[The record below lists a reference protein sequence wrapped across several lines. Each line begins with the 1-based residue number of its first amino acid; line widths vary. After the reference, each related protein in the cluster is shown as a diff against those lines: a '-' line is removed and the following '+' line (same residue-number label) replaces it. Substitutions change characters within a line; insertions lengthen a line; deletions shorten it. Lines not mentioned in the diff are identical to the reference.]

1 MSQTSYF
8 SGSVMRI
15 VLALMGLILVVVG
28 SNTHFQLTNYP
39 PDTLVTVNGY
49 PITQSALRNAEK
61 RIQPNSSD
69 PMNPDDRE
77 VLLQRLIDDEL
88 MLQHAEDLGIFTTD
102 PGIRKL
108 LVRSSVNSIIEDS
121 RSEPISDEQLRT
133 FYEDHKSVFQ
143 RPSRIGLKVASFLN
157 PEMAK
162 DTWEII
168 KKEVPF
174 EVAIAETKTG
184 ESINIPS
191 SLIPEHVLRRYLGS
205 KLTAVA
211 LSLSEN
217 QISSPIT
224 IDEFTYLIYVL
235 AKEPEQQLSFDDS
248 RLQVK
253 SEYRSR
259 HRQNALTNAL
269 TRLRKHADI
278 RVDQSFSHQLAQGSK
293 KNDL

>member
-61 RIQPNSSD
+61 RIQPNSPD

>member
-1 MSQTSYF
+1 
-8 SGSVMRI
+8 MRI
-15 VLALMGLILVVVG
+15 VLALIGLILILVG
-28 SNTHFQLTNYP
+28 SNTRFNLTNYP

-49 PITQSALRNAEK
+49 PITKSALRNAEK
-61 RIQPNSSD
+61 RIQSNSSD

-77 VLLQRLIDDEL
+77 LLLQRLIDDEL
-88 MLQHAEDLGIFTTD
+88 MLQHAENLGIFTTD

-108 LVRSSVNSIIEDS
+108 LVRSSVDSIIEDS
-121 RSEPISDEQLRT
+121 RSKPISDEQLRT

-143 RPSRIGLKVASFLN
+143 RPSRLQLKVASFSN

-162 DTWEII
+162 DTRELI

-174 EVAIAETKTG
+174 ELALAETKTG
-184 ESINIPS
+184 ELINIPS
-191 SLIPEHVLRRYLGS
+191 SLLPEHVLRRYLGS

-224 IDEFTYLIYVL
+224 IDEFTYLIYLL

-248 RLQVK
+248 YLQVN

-259 HRQNALTNAL
+259 NRQNALTSAL
-269 TRLRKHADI
+269 IQLRKDADI
-278 RVDQSFSHQLAQGSK
+278 QVDQSLLYQRAGGPK

>member
-1 MSQTSYF
+1 MSQTSHF
-8 SGSVMRI
+8 SKSVMHL
-15 VLALMGLILVVVG
+15 VLALIGLILVLLG
-28 SNTHFQLTNYP
+28 SNTRFHLTNYP

-61 RIQPNSSD
+61 RIQSNSSD

-77 VLLQRLIDDEL
+77 LLLQRLIDDEL
-88 MLQHAEDLGIFTTD
+88 MLQHAEDLDILTTD

-108 LVRSSVNSIIEDS
+108 LVRSSIDSIIEDS
-121 RSEPISDEQLRT
+121 RSIPISDEQLRT

-143 RPSRIGLKVASFLN
+143 RPSRIHLKVASFLN
-157 PEMAK
+157 LEVAK
-162 DTWEII
+162 NIGGII

-174 EVAIAETKTG
+174 ELAIAETKTG
-184 ESINIPS
+184 ELIDIPS
-191 SLIPEHVLRRYLGS
+191 SLLPEHVLRRYLGS
-205 KLTAVA
+205 ELTAVA

-224 IDEFTYLIYVL
+224 FGEFTYLIYVL

-248 RLQVK
+248 RLQVT

-259 HRQNALTNAL
+259 HRQNALINAL
-269 TRLRKHADI
+269 THLSKHADI
-278 RVDQSFSHQLAQGSK
+278 RVDQSFFASTGSRLK
-293 KNDL
+293 EE

>member
-49 PITQSALRNAEK
+49 PITQSAFRNAEK

-162 DTWEII
+162 DTREII

-184 ESINIPS
+184 GLINIPS

>member
-1 MSQTSYF
+1 
-8 SGSVMRI
+8 MR
-15 VLALMGLILVVVG
+15 LALALIGLTLVVVG
-28 SNTHFQLTNYP
+28 SNTHFHLMNYP

-49 PITQSALRNAEK
+49 PITQSSLGTAEK

-77 VLLQRLIDDEL
+77 LLLQRLIDDEL

-108 LVRSSVNSIIEDS
+108 QVRSSIDSIVEDS
-121 RSEPISDEQLRT
+121 GSKPVSDQQLRA

-143 RPSRIGLKVASFLN
+143 RPSRIHIKVASFLN
-157 PEMAK
+157 PKIAK
-162 DTWEII
+162 DTGEII

-174 EVAIAETKTG
+174 ELAIAETKTG
-184 ESINIPS
+184 ELIDIPS
-191 SLIPEHVLRRYLGS
+191 SLLPEHALRRYLGS
-205 KLTAVA
+205 ELTAVA

-217 QISSPIT
+217 QISSPVT
-224 IDEFTYLIYVL
+224 LGEYTYLIYVL
-235 AKEPEQQLSFDDS
+235 EKEPEQQLSFDDS
-248 RLQVK
+248 RLQVT

-259 HRQNALTNAL
+259 HRQNALIDAL
-269 TRLRKHADI
+269 THLRNHADI
-278 RVDQSFSHQLAQGSK
+278 RVDQSFLYQLAQGSK

>member
-1 MSQTSYF
+1 MSQTSHF
-8 SGSVMRI
+8 SKSVMRI
-15 VLALMGLILVVVG
+15 VLALIGLILILVG
-28 SNTHFQLTNYP
+28 SNTRFNLTNYP

-49 PITQSALRNAEK
+49 PITKSALRNAEK
-61 RIQPNSSD
+61 RIQSNSSD

-77 VLLQRLIDDEL
+77 LLLQRLIDDEL

-108 LVRSSVNSIIEDS
+108 LVRSSVDSIIEDS
-121 RSEPISDEQLRT
+121 RSKPISDEQLRT

-143 RPSRIGLKVASFLN
+143 RPSRLQLKVASFSN

-162 DTWEII
+162 DTRELI

-174 EVAIAETKTG
+174 ELALAETKTG
-184 ESINIPS
+184 ELINIPS
-191 SLIPEHVLRRYLGS
+191 SLLPEHVLRRYLGS

-224 IDEFTYLIYVL
+224 IDEFTYLIYLL

-248 RLQVK
+248 YLQVN

-259 HRQNALTNAL
+259 NRQNALTSAL
-269 TRLRKHADI
+269 IQLRKDADI
-278 RVDQSFSHQLAQGSK
+278 QVDQSLLYQRAGGPK

>member
-1 MSQTSYF
+1 MSQTSHF
-8 SGSVMRI
+8 SKSVMRI
-15 VLALMGLILVVVG
+15 VLALIGLILVLVG
-28 SNTHFQLTNYP
+28 SNTHFNLTNYP

-61 RIQPNSSD
+61 RIQSNSSD

-77 VLLQRLIDDEL
+77 FLLQRLIDDEL
-88 MLQHAEDLGIFTTD
+88 LLQHADDLDILTTD

-108 LVRSSVNSIIEDS
+108 LVRSSIDSIIEDS
-121 RSEPISDEQLRT
+121 RSIPISDEQLRT

-143 RPSRIGLKVASFLN
+143 RPGRIRLKGASFSN

-162 DTWEII
+162 DAREIV

-174 EVAIAETKTG
+174 KLAIADTKIG
-184 ESINIPS
+184 ELINIPS
-191 SLIPEHVLRRYLGS
+191 SLLPEHVLRRYLGS
-205 KLTAVA
+205 ELAAVA

-224 IDEFTYLIYVL
+224 LGEYTYLIYVL
-235 AKEPEQQLSFDDS
+235 TKEPEQQLSFDDS

-269 TRLRKHADI
+269 THLRKHSDI
-278 RVDQSFSHQLAQGSK
+278 RVDQSFIHQLAQGSK

>member
-1 MSQTSYF
+1 MSQKSYF
-8 SGSVMRI
+8 SRAVIRVVI
-15 VLALMGLILVVVG
+15 ALMGLILVVVG
-28 SNTHFQLTNYP
+28 SNTRFHLTNYP

-69 PMNPDDRE
+69 PINPDDRE
-77 VLLQRLIDDEL
+77 LLLQRLIDDEL

-108 LVRSSVNSIIEDS
+108 LVRSSIDSIVEDS
-121 RSEPISDEQLRT
+121 GSKPISDEQLRN
-133 FYEDHKSVFQ
+133 FYKDHKSVFQ
-143 RPSRIGLKVASFLN
+143 KPSRIHIKVASFLN
-157 PEMAK
+157 PEIAK
-162 DTWEII
+162 DTGEII

-174 EVAIAETKTG
+174 ELAIAKTKTG
-184 ESINIPS
+184 ELIDIPS
-191 SLIPEHVLRRYLGS
+191 SLLPEHVLRRYLGS
-205 KLTAVA
+205 ELTAVA

-224 IDEFTYLIYVL
+224 LGKFTYLIYVL
-235 AKEPEQQLSFDDS
+235 EKEPEQQLSFDDS
-248 RLQVK
+248 RLQVT

-259 HRQNALTNAL
+259 HRQNALTDAL
-269 TRLRKHADI
+269 THLRKHADI
-278 RVDQSFSHQLAQGSK
+278 RVDQSFLYQLAQGSK

>member
-1 MSQTSYF
+1 MSQTSHF
-8 SGSVMRI
+8 SKSVMRI
-15 VLALMGLILVVVG
+15 VLSLIGLILILVG
-28 SNTHFQLTNYP
+28 SNTRFNLTNYP
-39 PDTLVTVNGY
+39 PDTLVTVNGF

-61 RIQPNSSD
+61 RIQSNSSD

-77 VLLQRLIDDEL
+77 LLLQRLIDDEL
-88 MLQHAEDLGIFTTD
+88 MLQHAEDLGILTTD

-108 LVRSSVNSIIEDS
+108 LVRSSIDSIVEDS
-121 RSEPISDEQLRT
+121 KSIPISDEQLRT

-143 RPSRIGLKVASFLN
+143 RPSRIHLKVASFLN
-157 PEMAK
+157 PEVAK
-162 DTWEII
+162 DTGKII

-174 EVAIAETKTG
+174 ELAIAETKTG
-184 ESINIPS
+184 ELIDIPS
-191 SLIPEHVLRRYLGS
+191 SLLPEHVLRRYLGS
-205 KLTAVA
+205 ELTAVA

-224 IDEFTYLIYVL
+224 FGEFTYLIYVL

-248 RLQVK
+248 RLQVT

-259 HRQNALTNAL
+259 HRQNALTSAL
-269 TRLRKHADI
+269 TQLRKDADI
-278 RVDQSFSHQLAQGSK
+278 RVDQSFLYQLAQGSK

>member
-1 MSQTSYF
+1 MSQTSHF
-8 SGSVMRI
+8 SKSVMR
-15 VLALMGLILVVVG
+15 LALALIGLILILVG
-28 SNTHFQLTNYP
+28 SNTRFNLTNYP

-61 RIQPNSSD
+61 RIQSNSSD

-77 VLLQRLIDDEL
+77 LLLQRLIDDEL
-88 MLQHAEDLGIFTTD
+88 MLQHAEDLDILTTD

-108 LVRSSVNSIIEDS
+108 LVRSSIDSIIEDS
-121 RSEPISDEQLRT
+121 RSIPISDEQLRT

-143 RPSRIGLKVASFLN
+143 RPSRIHIKVASFLN
-157 PEMAK
+157 PEVAK
-162 DTWEII
+162 NIGEII

-174 EVAIAETKTG
+174 ELAIAETKTG
-184 ESINIPS
+184 ELVDIPS
-191 SLIPEHVLRRYLGS
+191 SLLPEHVLRRYLGS
-205 KLTAVA
+205 ELTAVA

-224 IDEFTYLIYVL
+224 FGEFTYLIYVL

-248 RLQVK
+248 RLQVT

-259 HRQNALTNAL
+259 HRQNALINAL
-269 TRLRKHADI
+269 THLSKHADI
-278 RVDQSFSHQLAQGSK
+278 RVDQSFFASTGSRLK
-293 KNDL
+293 EE

>member
-1 MSQTSYF
+1 MSQTSHF
-8 SGSVMRI
+8 SKSVMHL
-15 VLALMGLILVVVG
+15 VLALIGLILVLLG
-28 SNTHFQLTNYP
+28 SNTRFHLTNYP

-61 RIQPNSSD
+61 RIQSNSSD

-77 VLLQRLIDDEL
+77 LLLQRLIDDEL
-88 MLQHAEDLGIFTTD
+88 MLQHAEDLDILTTD

-108 LVRSSVNSIIEDS
+108 LVRSSIDSIIEDS
-121 RSEPISDEQLRT
+121 RSIPISDEQLRT

-143 RPSRIGLKVASFLN
+143 RPSRIHLKVASFLN
-157 PEMAK
+157 LEVAK
-162 DTWEII
+162 NIGGII

-174 EVAIAETKTG
+174 ELAIAETKTG
-184 ESINIPS
+184 ELIDIPS
-191 SLIPEHVLRRYLGS
+191 SLLPEHVLRRYLGS
-205 KLTAVA
+205 ELTAVA

-224 IDEFTYLIYVL
+224 FGEFTYLIYVL

-248 RLQVK
+248 RLQVT

-259 HRQNALTNAL
+259 HRQNTLTNAL
-269 TRLRKHADI
+269 THLSKHADI
-278 RVDQSFSHQLAQGSK
+278 RVDQSFLYQLAEGSK

>member
-8 SGSVMRI
+8 SKSVMRL
-15 VLALMGLILVVVG
+15 VLALIGLILIIVG
-28 SNTHFQLTNYP
+28 SNTHFHLTNYP
-39 PDTLVTVNGY
+39 PDTLVIVNGY

-61 RIQPNSSD
+61 RIQSNSSD
-69 PMNPDDRE
+69 PMNPDDQE
-77 VLLQRLIDDEL
+77 FLLQRLIDDEL
-88 MLQHAEDLGIFTTD
+88 LLQHAEDLDILTTD

-108 LVRSSVNSIIEDS
+108 LVRSSIDSIVEDS
-121 RSEPISDEQLRT
+121 RSIPISDEQLRT

-143 RPSRIGLKVASFLN
+143 RPGRIRLKVASFSN

-162 DTWEII
+162 DAREIV

-174 EVAIAETKTG
+174 KLAIADTKIG
-184 ESINIPS
+184 ELINIPS
-191 SLIPEHVLRRYLGS
+191 SLLPKHVLRRYLGS
-205 KLTAVA
+205 ELAAVA

-224 IDEFTYLIYVL
+224 LGKFTYLIFVL
-235 AKEPEQQLSFDDS
+235 TKEPEQQLSFDDS

-253 SEYRSR
+253 SEFRSR

-269 TRLRKHADI
+269 THLRKHADI
-278 RVDQSFSHQLAQGSK
+278 RVDQSFLHQLAQGSK

>member
-1 MSQTSYF
+1 MSQTSHF
-8 SGSVMRI
+8 SKSVMHL
-15 VLALMGLILVVVG
+15 VLALIGLILILLG
-28 SNTHFQLTNYP
+28 SNTRFHLTNYP

-77 VLLQRLIDDEL
+77 LLLQRLIDDEL
-88 MLQHAEDLGIFTTD
+88 MLQHAEDLDILTTD

-108 LVRSSVNSIIEDS
+108 LVRSSIDSIIEDS
-121 RSEPISDEQLRT
+121 RSIPISDEQLRT

-143 RPSRIGLKVASFLN
+143 RPSRIHLKVASFLN
-157 PEMAK
+157 PEVAK
-162 DTWEII
+162 NIGEII

-174 EVAIAETKTG
+174 ELAIAETKTG
-184 ESINIPS
+184 ELIDIPS
-191 SLIPEHVLRRYLGS
+191 SLLPEHVLRRYLGS
-205 KLTAVA
+205 ELTAVA

-224 IDEFTYLIYVL
+224 FGEFTYLIYVL

-248 RLQVK
+248 RLQVT

-259 HRQNALTNAL
+259 HRQNALINAL
-269 TRLRKHADI
+269 THLSKHADI
-278 RVDQSFSHQLAQGSK
+278 RVDQSFLYQLAEGSK

>member
-1 MSQTSYF
+1 MSQTSHF
-8 SGSVMRI
+8 SKSVMRI
-15 VLALMGLILVVVG
+15 VLALIGLILILVG
-28 SNTHFQLTNYP
+28 SNTRFNLTNYP

-49 PITQSALRNAEK
+49 PITKSALRNAEK
-61 RIQPNSSD
+61 RIQSNSSD

-77 VLLQRLIDDEL
+77 LLLQRLIDDEL
-88 MLQHAEDLGIFTTD
+88 MLQHAENLGIFTTD

-108 LVRSSVNSIIEDS
+108 LVRSSVDSIIEDS
-121 RSEPISDEQLRT
+121 RSKPISDEQLRT

-143 RPSRIGLKVASFLN
+143 RPSRLQLKVASFSN

-162 DTWEII
+162 DTRELI

-174 EVAIAETKTG
+174 ELALAETKTG
-184 ESINIPS
+184 ELINIPS
-191 SLIPEHVLRRYLGS
+191 SLLPEHVLRRYLGS

-224 IDEFTYLIYVL
+224 IDEFTYLIYLL

-248 RLQVK
+248 YLQVN

-259 HRQNALTNAL
+259 NRQNALTSAL
-269 TRLRKHADI
+269 IQLRQDADI
-278 RVDQSFSHQLAQGSK
+278 QVDQSLLYQRAGGPK

>member
-121 RSEPISDEQLRT
+121 RSEPISDEQLKV

-184 ESINIPS
+184 ELINIPS

>member
-1 MSQTSYF
+1 
-8 SGSVMRI
+8 MRI
-15 VLALMGLILVVVG
+15 VLALIGLILVLVG
-28 SNTHFQLTNYP
+28 SNTHFNLTNYP

-61 RIQPNSSD
+61 RIQPNSND

-77 VLLQRLIDDEL
+77 FLLQRLIDDEL
-88 MLQHAEDLGIFTTD
+88 MIQQAEHLDILTTD

-108 LVRSSVNSIIEDS
+108 LVRSSIDSIIEDS
-121 RSEPISDEQLRT
+121 RSIPISDEQLRT

-143 RPSRIGLKVASFLN
+143 RPSRIHIKVASFLK
-157 PEMAK
+157 PEVAR
-162 DTWEII
+162 DTGEII

-174 EVAIAETKTG
+174 ELAIAETKTG
-184 ESINIPS
+184 ELIDIPS
-191 SLIPEHVLRRYLGS
+191 SLLPEHVLRRYLGS
-205 KLTAVA
+205 ELAAVA

-224 IDEFTYLIYVL
+224 FGEFTYLIYVL

-248 RLQVK
+248 RLQVT

-259 HRQNALTNAL
+259 HRQNALIDAL
-269 TRLRKHADI
+269 THLKNHADI
-278 RVDQSFSHQLAQGSK
+278 RVDQSFLYQLAQDSK

>member
-1 MSQTSYF
+1 MSKTSHF
-8 SGSVMRI
+8 SKSVMRI
-15 VLALMGLILVVVG
+15 VLALIGLILILVG
-28 SNTHFQLTNYP
+28 SNTRFNLTDYP
-39 PDTLVTVNGY
+39 PDTLVTVNGF

-61 RIQPNSSD
+61 RIQSNSSD

-77 VLLQRLIDDEL
+77 LLLQRLIDDEL

-108 LVRSSVNSIIEDS
+108 LVRSSVDRIIEDS
-121 RSEPISDEQLRT
+121 RSKPISDEQLRT

-143 RPSRIGLKVASFLN
+143 RPSRLQLKVASFSN

-162 DTWEII
+162 DTRELI

-174 EVAIAETKTG
+174 ELAIAETKTG
-184 ESINIPS
+184 EFINIPS
-191 SLIPEHVLRRYLGS
+191 SLLPEHVLRRYLGS

-217 QISSPIT
+217 QISSPTT
-224 IDEFTYLIYVL
+224 IDEFTYLIYLL

-248 RLQVK
+248 YLQVK

-259 HRQNALTNAL
+259 NRQNALTSAL
-269 TRLRKHADI
+269 TQLRKDADI
-278 RVDQSFSHQLAQGSK
+278 QVDQSLLYQRAGGPK

>member
-1 MSQTSYF
+1 MSQTSHF
-8 SGSVMRI
+8 SKSVMRI
-15 VLALMGLILVVVG
+15 VLALMGLILILVG
-28 SNTHFQLTNYP
+28 SNTRFNLTNYP

-49 PITQSALRNAEK
+49 PITKSALRNAEK
-61 RIQPNSSD
+61 RIQSNSSD

-77 VLLQRLIDDEL
+77 LLLQRLIDDEL
-88 MLQHAEDLGIFTTD
+88 MLQHAENLGIFTTD

-108 LVRSSVNSIIEDS
+108 LVRSSVDSIIEDS
-121 RSEPISDEQLRT
+121 RSKPISDEQLRT

-143 RPSRIGLKVASFLN
+143 RPSRLQLKVASFSN

-162 DTWEII
+162 DTRELI

-174 EVAIAETKTG
+174 ELAIAETKTG
-184 ESINIPS
+184 ELINIPS
-191 SLIPEHVLRRYLGS
+191 SLLPEHVLRRYLGS

-224 IDEFTYLIYVL
+224 IDEFTYLIYLL

-248 RLQVK
+248 YLQVN

-259 HRQNALTNAL
+259 NRQNALTSAL
-269 TRLRKHADI
+269 IQLRQDADI
-278 RVDQSFSHQLAQGSK
+278 QVDQSLLYQRVGGPK

>member
-8 SGSVMRI
+8 SKSVMRL
-15 VLALMGLILVVVG
+15 VLALIGLTLVVVG
-28 SNTHFQLTNYP
+28 SNTHFHLMNYP

-49 PITQSALRNAEK
+49 PITQSSLGTAEK

-77 VLLQRLIDDEL
+77 LLLQRLIDDEL

-108 LVRSSVNSIIEDS
+108 LIRSSIDSIVEDS
-121 RSEPISDEQLRT
+121 GSKPVSDQQLRA

-143 RPSRIGLKVASFLN
+143 RPSRIHIKVASFLN
-157 PEMAK
+157 PKIAK
-162 DTWEII
+162 DTGEII
-168 KKEVPF
+168 KKEMPF
-174 EVAIAETKTG
+174 ELAIAETKTG
-184 ESINIPS
+184 ELIDIPS
-191 SLIPEHVLRRYLGS
+191 SLLPEHVLRRYLGS
-205 KLTAVA
+205 ELTAVA

-217 QISSPIT
+217 QISSPVT
-224 IDEFTYLIYVL
+224 LGEFTYLIYVL
-235 AKEPEQQLSFDDS
+235 EKEAEQQLSFDDS
-248 RLQVK
+248 RLQVT

-259 HRQNALTNAL
+259 HRQNALIDAL
-269 TRLRKHADI
+269 THLRNHADI
-278 RVDQSFSHQLAQGSK
+278 RVDQSFLYQLAQGSK

>member
-1 MSQTSYF
+1 MSQTSHF
-8 SGSVMRI
+8 SKSVMRI
-15 VLALMGLILVVVG
+15 VPALIGLILILVG
-28 SNTHFQLTNYP
+28 SNTRFNLTNYP

-77 VLLQRLIDDEL
+77 LLLQRLIDDEL
-88 MLQHAEDLGIFTTD
+88 MLQHAEDLDILTTD

-108 LVRSSVNSIIEDS
+108 LVRSSIDSIIEDS
-121 RSEPISDEQLRT
+121 RSIPISDEQLRT
-133 FYEDHKSVFQ
+133 FYEDHKFVFQ
-143 RPSRIGLKVASFLN
+143 RPSRIHLKVASFLN
-157 PEMAK
+157 LEVAK
-162 DTWEII
+162 NIGGII

-174 EVAIAETKTG
+174 ELAIAETKTG
-184 ESINIPS
+184 ELIDIPS
-191 SLIPEHVLRRYLGS
+191 SLLPEHVLRRYLGS
-205 KLTAVA
+205 ELTAVA

-224 IDEFTYLIYVL
+224 FGEFTYLIYVL

-248 RLQVK
+248 RLQVT

-259 HRQNALTNAL
+259 HRQNALINAL
-269 TRLRKHADI
+269 THLSKHADI
-278 RVDQSFSHQLAQGSK
+278 RVDQSFLYQLAEGSK

>member
-1 MSQTSYF
+1 MSQTSHF
-8 SGSVMRI
+8 SKSVMHL
-15 VLALMGLILVVVG
+15 VLALIGLILVLLG
-28 SNTHFQLTNYP
+28 SNTRFHLTNYP

-77 VLLQRLIDDEL
+77 LLLQRLIDDEL
-88 MLQHAEDLGIFTTD
+88 MLQHAEDLDILTTD

-108 LVRSSVNSIIEDS
+108 LVRSSIDSIIEDS
-121 RSEPISDEQLRT
+121 RSIPISDEQLRT

-143 RPSRIGLKVASFLN
+143 RPSRIHLKVASFLN
-157 PEMAK
+157 LEVAK
-162 DTWEII
+162 NIGGII

-174 EVAIAETKTG
+174 ELAIAETKTG
-184 ESINIPS
+184 ELIDIPS
-191 SLIPEHVLRRYLGS
+191 SLLPEHVLRRYLGS
-205 KLTAVA
+205 ELTAVA

-224 IDEFTYLIYVL
+224 FGEFTYLIYVL

-248 RLQVK
+248 RLQVT

-259 HRQNALTNAL
+259 HRQNALINAL
-269 TRLRKHADI
+269 THLSKHADI
-278 RVDQSFSHQLAQGSK
+278 RVDQSFFASTGSRLK
-293 KNDL
+293 EE

>member
-1 MSQTSYF
+1 MSQTSHF
-8 SGSVMRI
+8 SISVMRI
-15 VLALMGLILVVVG
+15 VLALIGLILVLVG
-28 SNTHFQLTNYP
+28 SNTHFNLTNYP

-61 RIQPNSSD
+61 RIQPNSND

-77 VLLQRLIDDEL
+77 FLLQRLIDDEL
-88 MLQHAEDLGIFTTD
+88 LLQHAEDLDILTTD

-108 LVRSSVNSIIEDS
+108 LVRSSIDSIVEDS
-121 RSEPISDEQLRT
+121 RSIPISDEQLRT

-143 RPSRIGLKVASFLN
+143 RPSRIHIKVASFLK
-157 PEMAK
+157 PEVAR
-162 DTWEII
+162 DTGEII

-174 EVAIAETKTG
+174 ELAIAETKTG
-184 ESINIPS
+184 ELIDIPS
-191 SLIPEHVLRRYLGS
+191 SLLPEHVLRRYLGS
-205 KLTAVA
+205 ELAAVA

-224 IDEFTYLIYVL
+224 FGEFTYLIYVL

-248 RLQVK
+248 RLQVT

-259 HRQNALTNAL
+259 HRQNALIDAL
-269 TRLRKHADI
+269 THLKNHADI
-278 RVDQSFSHQLAQGSK
+278 RVDQSFLYQLAQDSK

>member
-1 MSQTSYF
+1 
-8 SGSVMRI
+8 MRI

-108 LVRSSVNSIIEDS
+108 LERSSVNSIIEDS
-121 RSEPISDEQLRT
+121 RSEPISDEQLKA

-162 DTWEII
+162 DTREII

-184 ESINIPS
+184 ELINIPS

>member
-1 MSQTSYF
+1 MSQTSHF
-8 SGSVMRI
+8 SKSVMRI
-15 VLALMGLILVVVG
+15 VPALIGLILILVG
-28 SNTHFQLTNYP
+28 SNTRFNLTNYP

-77 VLLQRLIDDEL
+77 LLLQRLIDDEL
-88 MLQHAEDLGIFTTD
+88 MLQHAEDLDILTTD

-108 LVRSSVNSIIEDS
+108 LVRSSIDSIIEDS
-121 RSEPISDEQLRT
+121 RSIPISDEQLRT
-133 FYEDHKSVFQ
+133 FYEDHKFVFQ
-143 RPSRIGLKVASFLN
+143 RPSRIHLKVASFLN
-157 PEMAK
+157 PEVAK
-162 DTWEII
+162 NIGEII

-174 EVAIAETKTG
+174 ELAIAETKTG
-184 ESINIPS
+184 ELIDIPS
-191 SLIPEHVLRRYLGS
+191 SLLPEHVLRRYLGS
-205 KLTAVA
+205 ELTAVA

-224 IDEFTYLIYVL
+224 FGEFTYLIYVL

-248 RLQVK
+248 RLQVT

-259 HRQNALTNAL
+259 HRQNALINAL
-269 TRLRKHADI
+269 THLSKHADI
-278 RVDQSFSHQLAQGSK
+278 RVDQSFFASTGSRLK
-293 KNDL
+293 EE

>member
-143 RPSRIGLKVASFLN
+143 RPSRLQLKVASFSN

-184 ESINIPS
+184 ELINIPS

>member
-1 MSQTSYF
+1 MSQTSHF
-8 SGSVMRI
+8 SISVMRI
-15 VLALMGLILVVVG
+15 VLALIGLILVLVG
-28 SNTHFQLTNYP
+28 SNTHFNLTNYP

-49 PITQSALRNAEK
+49 PLTQSALRNAEK
-61 RIQPNSSD
+61 RIQSNSSD

-77 VLLQRLIDDEL
+77 FLLQRLIDDEL
-88 MLQHAEDLGIFTTD
+88 LLQHAEDLDILTTD
-102 PGIRKL
+102 RGIRKL
-108 LVRSSVNSIIEDS
+108 LVRSSIDSIVENS
-121 RSEPISDEQLRT
+121 RSIPISDEQLRT

-143 RPSRIGLKVASFLN
+143 RPGRIRLKVASFSN

-162 DTWEII
+162 DARAIV

-174 EVAIAETKTG
+174 KLAIADTKIG
-184 ESINIPS
+184 ELINIPS
-191 SLIPEHVLRRYLGS
+191 SLLPEHVLRRYLGS
-205 KLTAVA
+205 ELAAVA

-224 IDEFTYLIYVL
+224 LGKFTYLIYVL
-235 AKEPEQQLSFDDS
+235 TKEPEQQLSFDDS

-269 TRLRKHADI
+269 THLRKHADI
-278 RVDQSFSHQLAQGSK
+278 RVDQSFLHQLTQGSK

>member
-1 MSQTSYF
+1 MSQTSHF
-8 SGSVMRI
+8 SKSVMRI
-15 VLALMGLILVVVG
+15 VLALNGLILVLVG
-28 SNTHFQLTNYP
+28 SNTHFNLTNYP

-61 RIQPNSSD
+61 RIQSNSSD
-69 PMNPDDRE
+69 PMNPDDQE
-77 VLLQRLIDDEL
+77 FLLQRLIDDEL
-88 MLQHAEDLGIFTTD
+88 LLQHAEDLDILTTD

-108 LVRSSVNSIIEDS
+108 LVRSSIDSIIEDS
-121 RSEPISDEQLRT
+121 RSIPISDEQLRT

-143 RPSRIGLKVASFLN
+143 RPSRIHIKVASFLK
-157 PEMAK
+157 PEVAR
-162 DTWEII
+162 DTGEII

-174 EVAIAETKTG
+174 ELAIAETKTG
-184 ESINIPS
+184 ELIDIPS
-191 SLIPEHVLRRYLGS
+191 SLLPEHVLRRYLGS
-205 KLTAVA
+205 ELSAVA

-224 IDEFTYLIYVL
+224 FGEFTYLIYVL

-248 RLQVK
+248 RLQVT

-259 HRQNALTNAL
+259 HRQNALIDAL
-269 TRLRKHADI
+269 THLKNQADI
-278 RVDQSFSHQLAQGSK
+278 RVDQSFLYQLAQGSK